1 METCRKGNGGQG
13 TGNKQAPGTQEGH
26 RFKLAGTGAHLPI
39 LGCALRVLPSPPQS
53 PGVQPGLLP
62 STCPLGFPSP
72 SPPPQRGEGCSY
84 AMCIAIYGLQNTL
97 LFISPLY
104 SHNIINET
112 SGLSDRLL
120 KS

>member
-26 RFKLAGTGAHLPI
+26 RFKLGGTGAHLPI
-39 LGCALRVLPSPPQS
+39 LGCALRVLPSPPTEPRSSARPVATHLSLRVS
-53 PGVQPGLLP
+53 PP
-62 STCPLGFPSP
+62 
-72 SPPPQRGEGCSY
+72 PPPQRGEGCSY
-84 AMCIAIYGLQNTL
+84 TMCIAIYGLQNAL

-104 SHNIINET
+104 SHNTINET
-112 SGLSDRLL
+112 SGLSGRLL